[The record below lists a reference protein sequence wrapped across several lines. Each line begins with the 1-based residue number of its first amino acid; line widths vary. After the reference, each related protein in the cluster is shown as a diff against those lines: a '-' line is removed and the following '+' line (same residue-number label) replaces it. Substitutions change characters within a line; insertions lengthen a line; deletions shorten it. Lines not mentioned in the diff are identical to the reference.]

1 MLIWRLRPLHVLLH
15 ARRITDLELLGQEL
29 HRRPRHIQ
37 RILKETPHR
46 PHRAQLHCEAKA
58 MVIRPATRDQVPIG
72 VIEVEEALDL
82 SRRQLAGEPAIRSN
96 LLIGQE
102 LHRHESRP

>member
-15 ARRITDLELLGQEL
+15 ARRVTDIELLGQEL
-29 HRRPRHIQ
+29 HHRPRHIQ
-37 RILKETPHR
+37 RILKEAAHR
-46 PHRAQLHCEAKA
+46 PHRAQLHREPKA
-58 MVIRPATRDQVPIG
+58 MMIRPATRDQVPIS

-82 SRRQLAGEPAIRSN
+82 SRRQLAGEPAVRTN

>member
-1 MLIWRLRPLHVLLH
+1 M
-15 ARRITDLELLGQEL
+15 
-29 HRRPRHIQ
+29 
-37 RILKETPHR
+37 
-46 PHRAQLHCEAKA
+46 
-58 MVIRPATRDQVPIG
+58 MIRSATRDQVPIG

-82 SRRQLAGEPAIRSN
+82 SRRQLAGEPAIRTN